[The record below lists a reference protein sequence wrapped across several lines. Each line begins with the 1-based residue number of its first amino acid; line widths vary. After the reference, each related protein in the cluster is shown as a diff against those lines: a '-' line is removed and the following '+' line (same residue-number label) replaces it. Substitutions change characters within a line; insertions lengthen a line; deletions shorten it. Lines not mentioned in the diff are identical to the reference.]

1 MRRREF
7 VLALGGAAAAWPFA
21 ASSQQSAIP
30 TIGFLSSRSL
40 DESAAH
46 VAALRQG
53 LASAGAI
60 EGQNVTIEYRFAS
73 GDYDRLPAFA
83 AELAGRPVAVFVT
96 VGGEPSVQ
104 AAKAAS
110 STIPIVAL
118 FTADPVERGL
128 VASLSRPG
136 GNITGISGL
145 NSALETKRLGL
156 LRELLPKAAAFG
168 ALVNPTFPATAQ
180 QLKNMQEAARS
191 IGVALHVE
199 NASNDAEL
207 EVAFGAMARQNVS
220 GLVVAVDTFF
230 VTRRSEIV
238 ALAARHALPAMYSLR
253 DFTAGG
259 GLMSYGVDLAD
270 LYRQAGAYAGR
281 ILKGAKP
288 DDLPV
293 VQPTKFEFVLNLKA
307 ARQLGLT
314 PPPGL
319 LSIAD
324 EVVE

>member
-1 MRRREF
+1 
-7 VLALGGAAAAWPFA
+7 
-21 ASSQQSAIP
+21 
-30 TIGFLSSRSL
+30 
-40 DESAAH
+40 
-46 VAALRQG
+46 
-53 LASAGAI
+53 
-60 EGQNVTIEYRFAS
+60 
-73 GDYDRLPAFA
+73 
-83 AELAGRPVAVFVT
+83 
-96 VGGEPSVQ
+96 
-104 AAKAAS
+104 
-110 STIPIVAL
+110 
-118 FTADPVERGL
+118 
-128 VASLSRPG
+128 
-136 GNITGISGL
+136 
-145 NSALETKRLGL
+145 
-156 LRELLPKAAAFG
+156 
-168 ALVNPTFPATAQ
+168 
-180 QLKNMQEAARS
+180 
-191 IGVALHVE
+191 
-199 NASNDAEL
+199 
-207 EVAFGAMARQNVS
+207 MARQNVS